1 MRYRSDIIKTEVNIK
16 MNNSFIQQKFIKIL
30 FVVWLILNMTDK
42 LKNKNPSQYVPK
54 KQNYSLQTV
63 TCSSLQKKCF

>member
-1 MRYRSDIIKTEVNIK
+1 MVNIEH
-16 MNNSFIQQKFIKIL
+16 
-30 FVVWLILNMTDK
+30 DK

-63 TCSSLQKKCF
+63 T

>member
-1 MRYRSDIIKTEVNIK
+1 

-30 FVVWLILNMTDK
+30 FVVCLILNMTDK

-63 TCSSLQKKCF
+63 T